1 MARSDKLEINPG
13 ATCLLKIIIS
23 EAAYLIWTLRCERT
37 IRDKE
42 HTEKEIE
49 SKWRKTINRRL
60 SEDKT
65 TATKVLRKKHYI
77 NTAQSTWAEALH
89 TRHSDLPEDW
99 INRNVVF

>member
-1 MARSDKLEINPG
+1 MFTKDHHIRSSIPNLDTQMRK
-13 ATCLLKIIIS
+13 
-23 EAAYLIWTLRCERT
+23 T
-37 IRDKE
+37 ITDKE
-42 HTEKEIE
+42 HMEKEIE

-65 TATKVLRKKHYI
+65 TATRVLRKKHYI